1 MHLHQVLGVI
11 LTIRDQTQLQI
22 LVLLLYHVLRL
33 VHSFQFLSESDLYG
47 VGVDEAHEFL
57 IGKLEVL
64 LDEGLHLEEGLG

>member
-33 VHSFQFLSESDLYG
+33 VHSLQFLSESDLYG
-47 VGVDEAHEFL
+47 VGVDEAHKFL

-64 LDEGLHLEEGLG
+64 LDKGLHLEEGLG

>member
-33 VHSFQFLSESDLYG
+33 VHSLQFFSESDLDG
-47 VGVDEAHEFL
+47 VRVNEAHEFL

-64 LDEGLHLEEGLG
+64 FYEGLHLEEGLG